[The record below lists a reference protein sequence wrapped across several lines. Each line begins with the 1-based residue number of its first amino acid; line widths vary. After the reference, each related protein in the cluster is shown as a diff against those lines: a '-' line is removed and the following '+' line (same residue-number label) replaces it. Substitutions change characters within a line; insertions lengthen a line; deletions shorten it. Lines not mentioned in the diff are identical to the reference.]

1 MGRTLDHCIYT
12 VMHVYVHV
20 PKHPLHIMYIHTCV
34 CVCWLLS
41 AAKLMQPIKFSL
53 HTFTRSSPTEAK
65 LSTEVPRTR
74 GVSWRKY
81 TICLAGQHIRR
92 ENLSGG
98 GEPTGIGSYL
108 AVVHS
113 KPNMPHLPY
122 GGKGTVPRLPH
133 RSLSAENPQGKA
145 NREIARSP
153 GKGRHNIS

>member
-1 MGRTLDHCIYT
+1 MEEIYN
-12 VMHVYVHV
+12 
-20 PKHPLHIMYIHTCV
+20 
-34 CVCWLLS
+34 LLS
-41 AAKLMQPIKFSL
+41 RTA
-53 HTFTRSSPTEAK
+53 RTEGK
-65 LSTEVPRTR
+65 PF
-74 GVSWRKY
+74 
-81 TICLAGQHIRR
+81 
-92 ENLSGG
+92 GG